1 MKIIM
6 ALLSLFVFLKTLY
19 YGIYEFK
26 QNGNKVAGVSII
38 LLSIVCLIV
47 PNILVHL
54 RINLSS

>member
-1 MKIIM
+1 MKSLM

-26 QNGNKVAGVSII
+26 ENSNKVAGVSII
-38 LLSIVCLIV
+38 LLSFICLIV

>member
-1 MKIIM
+1 MKILM

-26 QNGNKVAGVSII
+26 QNNNKISGVSIM
-38 LLSIVCLIV
+38 LLSVVCLIV

>member
-1 MKIIM
+1 MKIVM

-26 QNGNKVAGVSII
+26 QNNNKIAGGII
-38 LLSIVCLIV
+38 MLLSVVCLIV

>member
-1 MKIIM
+1 MKILM
-6 ALLSLFVFLKTLY
+6 VLLSIFIFLKTLY

-26 QNGNKVAGVSII
+26 ENSNKVAGGTII
-38 LLSIVCLIV
+38 LLSFVCLIV

>member
-1 MKIIM
+1 MKILM

-19 YGIYEFK
+19 YGVYEFK
-26 QNGNKVAGVSII
+26 ENSNKVAGVSII
-38 LLSIVCLIV
+38 LLSFVCLIV

>member
-6 ALLSLFVFLKTLY
+6 ALLSLFVFLKTFY

-26 QNGNKVAGVSII
+26 QNNNKVAGGSLM
-38 LLSIVCLIV
+38 LLSIVCLVAINV
-47 PNILVHL
+47 LVHL

>member
-1 MKIIM
+1 MKIFM
-6 ALLSLFVFLKTLY
+6 AFLSLFIFLKTLY

-26 QNGNKVAGVSII
+26 QNNNKIAGGTII
-38 LLSIVCLIV
+38 LLSFVCLIV

>member
-1 MKIIM
+1 MKIVM
-6 ALLSLFVFLKTLY
+6 ALLSLFIFLKTLY

-26 QNGNKVAGVSII
+26 ENHSKVAGVSII
-38 LLSIVCLIV
+38 ILSVVCLIV